1 MTTDLG
7 LGLDSIETV
16 QTYWNNRPCNIKH
29 SNKQIGSIEYFNE
42 VEERKYLVE
51 PHIPLFANFD
61 NWRGKKV
68 LEIGCGTGQLGSR
81 FLDAGFQYQGLD
93 ISAEMLAF
101 ARENVPEDLLH
112 QQDMRNIQLPDRFD
126 AAIITAR
133 STAYLLHNE
142 DLMQAFQSIKKV
154 LNPGGLLIF
163 DYIDAR
169 SFIPQIEEGKII
181 LHEVDTTHG
190 KIKRES
196 QYALSI
202 AHNWCWVW
210 TSKFYRDN
218 TPIGEDVAEL
228 RAFTPDEM
236 ELFLNLAGFTVEA
249 VLSRPVYAFETKVVI
264 ARA

>member
-1 MTTDLG
+1 MTKLYTEFAELYHLMYQG
-7 LGLDSIETV
+7 LIDYAE
-16 QTYWNNRPCNIKH
+16 
-29 SNKQIGSIEYFNE
+29 EYSYYE
-42 VEERKYLVE
+42 ALLTQY
-51 PHIPLFANFD
+51 HCQS
-61 NWRGKKV
+61 V

-101 ARENVPEDLLH
+101 ARENIPTALLH

-133 STAYLLHNE
+133 SIAYLLHNE
-142 DLMQAFQSIKKV
+142 DLIQAFQSIKKI

-169 SFIPQIEEGKII
+169 SFIPQIEEGKTI
-181 LHEVDTTHG
+181 LHEVDTPLG

-210 TSKFYRDN
+210 TSKFYQEN
-218 TPIGEDVAEL
+218 SPIGEDVAEL